1 MRAALLALLALIL
14 LSTLSLLV
22 GATGLD
28 ARSLTNG
35 EAWALIRDSR
45 LPRLL
50 AALLTG
56 ASLAIAGQI
65 MQLIARNRFVEPMTA
80 GTGQSAILGI
90 LLVSMLL
97 PGASVALKMALASS
111 VALAGSLGFFAIT
124 QRLPPAQPLLVPL
137 VGLVYGGVIGA
148 GTAYVAFQADML
160 QYLEIWTSGEFSGT
174 MRGRYELLWL
184 AGLAVVFS
192 YLVADQFS
200 ILGLGQEVS
209 LNLGL
214 NYRQVVMSGLVVI
227 ALVTGLTV
235 VTVGMIPFIG
245 LVVPNLVSRLAGDNL
260 RRSLPVTALAGA
272 ALVLA
277 ADLLGRL
284 VIHPFEIP
292 ASTVIGII
300 GAAVFLW
307 MLYGKGSAH
316 AA

>member
-1 MRAALLALLALIL
+1 MRAAILALLALLALCCA
-14 LSTLSLLV
+14 SLFV
-22 GATGLD
+22 GATGID
-28 ARSLTNG
+28 AQSLATG
-35 EAWALIRDSR
+35 EALRLIFDSR
-45 LPRLL
+45 LPRTL

-65 MQLIARNRFVEPMTA
+65 MQLLSRNRFVEPMTA

-90 LLVSMLL
+90 LLVSLLL
-97 PGASVALKMALASS
+97 PEASVAVKMMLASTA
-111 VALAGSLGFFAIT
+111 ALAGSLGLFAIT
-124 QRLPPAQPLLVPL
+124 RRLPPAQPLLVPL

-148 GTAYVAFQADML
+148 VAVFAAIQADLL
-160 QYLEIWTSGEFSGT
+160 QYLEIWISGEFSGT

-214 NYRQVVMSGLVVI
+214 NYRQVVMSGLAVI
-227 ALVTGLTV
+227 SIVTGLTV
-235 VTVGMIPFIG
+235 VTVGMIPFVG
-245 LVVPNLVSRLAGDNL
+245 LVVPNLVSRVMGDNL
-260 RRSLPVTALAGA
+260 RSSLPATALAGA

-277 ADLLGRL
+277 ADLAGRL
-284 VIHPFEIP
+284 LIHPFEIP
-292 ASTVIGII
+292 AATVIGVI

-307 MLYGKGSAH
+307 MLYGRGSVH